1 MENQNK
7 AQNTNINNDH
17 NNLNTHEPV
26 SPNLNELIIVQD
38 KGGDGDDDDTLAK
51 LHQRLMKAR
60 ELRKISEKD
69 VKVLNVRVRNLKEEN
84 KKALAKINKA
94 NKKTNDKLTIM
105 KRIKSQSIEKV
116 EFAKKKE
123 NDLAKL
129 KEKNYNKKIERD
141 YNIMNSRKKV
151 ISQNKLKGKISKKQK
166 QYIDEIKNL
175 NKLNEKNKKK
185 NRVDELKSQ
194 SVMNQKRIMM
204 EIEKQE
210 ELIKDLEEKINREK
224 NKQKEWEF
232 DINKMLED
240 ESDIIERINYTSE
253 MQNKICEYFEKNF
266 KDDSN
271 DNSNNENI
279 ENDNNNDNDNDNWN
293 DVIKDNNE

>member
-7 AQNTNINNDH
+7 AENTNINNNN
-17 NNLNTHEPV
+17 NNLNTHEPAR
-26 SPNLNELIIVQD
+26 PTIKELINVHD

-51 LHQRLMKAR
+51 LHQRLMQAR
-60 ELRKISEKD
+60 ELRRISEKD

-84 KKALAKINKA
+84 KKTLAKINKT
-94 NKKTNDKLTIM
+94 NKKANDKLTIM

-123 NDLAKL
+123 SDLAKL
-129 KEKNYNKKIERD
+129 KEKNFNKRIERD
-141 YNIMNSRKKV
+141 YNLMNSRQKV

-175 NKLNEKNKKK
+175 NKLNEKNMKK

-194 SVMNQKRIMM
+194 SVMNQKRIMI

-224 NKQKEWEF
+224 NRQKEWEF
-232 DINKMLED
+232 EINKMFED
-240 ESDIIERINYTSE
+240 ESDIIERINHTSE

-266 KDDSN
+266 KN
-271 DNSNNENI
+271 
-279 ENDNNNDNDNDNWN
+279 
-293 DVIKDNNE
+293 